1 MDMIHGVESTPG
13 VGGQKAELESL
24 RLKRACS
31 QFESLFIASMLKSM
45 RKTVE
50 DGGLIRESN
59 EGKIYKS
66 MFDEKLALSI
76 ADSGGIGLG
85 AMLFEQPKGRYQ
97 GLDKQL
103 LST

>member
-1 MDMIHGVESTPG
+1 MIDGIEPTLGVA
-13 VGGQKAELESL
+13 GQKTGPGNP

-59 EGKIYKS
+59 EGKIFKS

-76 ADSGGIGLG
+76 ANSGGIGLG
-85 AMLFEQPKGRYQ
+85 AMLFEQLTGRDH
-97 GLDKQL
+97 G
-103 LST
+103 

>member
-1 MDMIHGVESTPG
+1 MIDGIEPTLGVA
-13 VGGQKAELESL
+13 GQKTGPGNP
-24 RLKRACS
+24 RLKRVCS

-59 EGKIYKS
+59 EGKIFKS

-85 AMLFEQPKGRYQ
+85 AMLFEQLKGRDQ
-97 GLDKQL
+97 DLDKQL

>member
-1 MDMIHGVESTPG
+1 MVDGIEPTLGVA
-13 VGGQKAELESL
+13 GQKTEPGSP

-59 EGKIYKS
+59 EGKIFKS
-66 MFDEKLALSI
+66 MFDENLALSI

-85 AMLFEQPKGRYQ
+85 AMLFEQLNGRDQ
-97 GLDKQL
+97 NIGKQL
-103 LST
+103 IST

>member
-1 MDMIHGVESTPG
+1 MVNGMGSTLDAA
-13 VGGQKAELESL
+13 GQKTGPGIP
-24 RLKRACS
+24 RLKQVCS
-31 QFESLFIASMLKSM
+31 EFESLFIAYMLKSM

-59 EGKIYKS
+59 EGKIFKS

-76 ADSGGIGLG
+76 ANSGGIGLG
-85 AMLFEQPKGRYQ
+85 AVLFEQLKGRDQ
-97 GLDKQL
+97 DLDKQL

>member
-1 MDMIHGVESTPG
+1 MDMIDGIEPTLGVA
-13 VGGQKAELESL
+13 GQKTGPESPG
-24 RLKRACS
+24 LKRVCS

-85 AMLFEQPKGRYQ
+85 AMLFEQLKGRDQ

-103 LST
+103 PPT

>member
-1 MDMIHGVESTPG
+1 MIDGIEPTLGVA
-13 VGGQKAELESL
+13 GQKTGPGSP
-24 RLKRACS
+24 RLKRVCS

-59 EGKIYKS
+59 EGKIFKS

-76 ADSGGIGLG
+76 ANSGGIGLG
-85 AMLFEQPKGRYQ
+85 AMLFEQLTGRDQ
-97 GLDKQL
+97 DSDKQL

>member
-1 MDMIHGVESTPG
+1 MIDGIEPTVGVA
-13 VGGQKAELESL
+13 GQKTGPESP

-76 ADSGGIGLG
+76 ADSWGIGLG
-85 AMLFEQPKGRYQ
+85 AMLFEQLKGRYQ
-97 GLDKQL
+97 GLDNQL
-103 LST
+103 PPS